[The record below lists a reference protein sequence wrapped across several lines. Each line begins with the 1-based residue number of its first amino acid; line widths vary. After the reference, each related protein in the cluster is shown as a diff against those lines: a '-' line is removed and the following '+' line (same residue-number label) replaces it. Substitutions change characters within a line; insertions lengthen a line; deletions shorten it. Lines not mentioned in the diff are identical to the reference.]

1 MQIRGVF
8 TILLNNGRAEV
19 RFYLYL
25 NLIFIADH
33 IKEFPNRNVARRP
46 GFDVVF
52 SQSKSDQELQP
63 NGLNGIWAIPLAKID
78 DPAKQRAAGGGF
90 DENMAILQN
99 LEKDFPCLSLQ
110 ILYQREVKQ
119 ASGGLDREG
128 RRRSAEQ
135 IMWADVDKVSLHEVA
150 AHMLLELVSA
160 K

>member
-1 MQIRGVF
+1 
-8 TILLNNGRAEV
+8 
-19 RFYLYL
+19 
-25 NLIFIADH
+25 
-33 IKEFPNRNVARRP
+33 
-46 GFDVVF
+46 
-52 SQSKSDQELQP
+52 
-63 NGLNGIWAIPLAKID
+63 
-78 DPAKQRAAGGGF
+78 
-90 DENMAILQN
+90 MAILQN